1 MFDSLIPQRPN
12 PDHYHTGRL
21 EDQMLFDIDFERFIQ
36 YNLEFREL
44 IVSQMLVSGYTIVD
58 IAKFQGVSRRS
69 ITRVVKELREKFRN
83 FLGKLAL

>member
-1 MFDSLIPQRPN
+1 MLDINGPRRTTSGQ
-12 PDHYHTGRL
+12 YHSSRL
-21 EDQMLFDIDFERFIQ
+21 EDKILFDIDFERFIQ